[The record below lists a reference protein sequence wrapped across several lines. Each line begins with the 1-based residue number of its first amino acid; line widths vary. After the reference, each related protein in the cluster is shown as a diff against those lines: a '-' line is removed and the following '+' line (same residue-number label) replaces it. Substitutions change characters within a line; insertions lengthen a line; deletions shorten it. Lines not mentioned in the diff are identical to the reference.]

1 MEPSDG
7 KRTAL
12 EHSDVKRTALEHS
25 DVKRTALGTSDVKRT
40 ALEPSDDRR
49 TALKPSHADR
59 RHVSYESADVSLS
72 LSLSSSD
79 SPLSGRSKRSVP
91 CKCALT
97 MCQKKGVKVTAS
109 RTKIQEERKT
119 FSPTSIGMSH
129 LRNNCQKSS
138 LLFRSRFL

>member
-1 MEPSDG
+1 MTALEPSDD
-7 KRTAL
+7 KSTAP
-12 EHSDVKRTALEHS
+12 EPSDVKRTTLEP
-25 DVKRTALGTSDVKRT
+25 SDVKRT
-40 ALEPSDDRR
+40 ALEPSDVKR
-49 TALKPSHADR
+49 TALEPSDVKRTALEPSDGDR
-59 RHVSYESADVSLS
+59 RHVSCQNADVSRS

-97 MCQKKGVKVTAS
+97 MCQKGVKVTAS
-109 RTKIQEERKT
+109 RKKIQAQRKT

-138 LLFRSRFL
+138 LLSRS